1 MLTNRIMDDTP
12 VMSAYPDEQ
21 EKLDTELENE
31 VKMWKKVKQLLD
43 TEGYEIRVRLVDGL
57 PDLYLV
63 RQ

>member
-1 MLTNRIMDDTP
+1 
-12 VMSAYPDEQ
+12 MSAYPDEQ

-31 VKMWKKVKQLLD
+31 VKVWKKVKQLLD
-43 TEGYEIRVRLVDGL
+43 TEGYEIKVRLVDGM